1 MFVACFNFFYSYFV
15 YLHFIFLNA
24 FIYLF
29 ILFYFSKRFYFFSD
43 LFCTCTSLQIGIH
56 LFHMNVWSVNT
67 TLQRGAFAKVEFH
80 FANRCMC
87 NGCAWAMGECDF
99 AKRGMCNGWM
109 LLCKDAQMVTAILQR
124 GTMCSGWTLLCKKA
138 HMQTVNATLHHVLYR
153 KVLGE

>member
-1 MFVACFNFFYSYFV
+1 MTFGHYSSQKIVAADFNQWKVASW
-15 YLHFIFLNA
+15 IEGA
-24 FIYLF
+24 C
-29 ILFYFSKRFYFFSD
+29 
-43 LFCTCTSLQIGIH
+43 LFCLGGGAGEERGSKQRVPKFLHMH
-56 LFHMNVWSVNT
+56 LFANWHSPLPYECV
-67 TLQRGAFAKVEFH
+67 RCEYH

-109 LLCKDAQMVTAILQR
+109 LLCKNAQMVTAILQR

-138 HMQTVNATLHHVLYR
+138 HMQTVNATLRHLLYR

>member
-1 MFVACFNFFYSYFV
+1 MKSRLMDWRGLPFFVLGVGLGRRGGQSKEFLSFF
-15 YLHFIFLNA
+15 
-24 FIYLF
+24 
-29 ILFYFSKRFYFFSD
+29 
-43 LFCTCTSLQIGIH
+43 TCTSLQIGIH

-67 TLQRGAFAKVEFH
+67 TLQRGACAKVEFH
-80 FANRCMC
+80 FAYRCMC

-138 HMQTVNATLHHVLYR
+138 HMQTVNATFRHLLYR